1 MQENSFF
8 NNLINKLTDLPG
20 IGKKTAQRLAFYI
33 MKTERAEALS
43 LAEAIINVKE
53 KVKYCS
59 ICFNLTEA
67 DPCDICSDPKRETS
81 TICVVE
87 NPSDLNAVEK
97 SGFYQGVYHV
107 LGGALSPLDN
117 VGPDELH
124 LDELVR
130 RLDSSVKEVI
140 IATNPTVEG
149 EATAVY
155 LADIISKSGMHVTR
169 IARGLPVGSDLEF
182 ADKITLTRSFE
193 GRMNMK

>member
-1 MQENSFF
+1 
-8 NNLINKLTDLPG
+8 
-20 IGKKTAQRLAFYI
+20 
-33 MKTERAEALS
+33 MKMKRAEALS

-67 DPCDICSDPKRETS
+67 DPCEICSDPKRETS

-87 NPSDLNAVEK
+87 NPSDLNAIEK

-124 LDELVR
+124 LDELAR

-155 LADIISKSGMHVTR
+155 LADIISKSGMRVTR

-182 ADKITLTRSFE
+182 ADKVTLTRSFE
-193 GRMNMK
+193 GRMNIK